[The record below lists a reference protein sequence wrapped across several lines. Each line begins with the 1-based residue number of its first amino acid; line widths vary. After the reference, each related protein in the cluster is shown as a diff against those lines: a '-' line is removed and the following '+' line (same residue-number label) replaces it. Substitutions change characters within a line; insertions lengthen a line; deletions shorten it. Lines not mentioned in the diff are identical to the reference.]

1 MTSLPAQCLA
11 PPALWRRRQ
20 GQGGVEAGAASNLQL
35 VAAFQIENF
44 AGFI

>member
-1 MTSLPAQCLA
+1 MASLPAQCLA
-11 PPALWRRRQ
+11 LLALCERRQ